1 MSAPVRPP
9 SMSMRLRMTTNVAPE
24 RAIPLRFRTH
34 RRGGNVPWLYRA
46 ALPEEYAIW
55 PPHAGAAEG
64 EAPGRIGKRAACVSF
79 AAASWPSLAPLA
91 NDEGGVN
98 IVVDEAKVRE
108 TMRNA

>member
-1 MSAPVRPP
+1 MAFAGIIELSAEATGW
-9 SMSMRLRMTTNVAPE
+9 LRSHVSA
-24 RAIPLRFRTH
+24 
-34 RRGGNVPWLYRA
+34 RR
-46 ALPEEYAIW
+46 
-55 PPHAGAAEG
+55 
-64 EAPGRIGKRAACVSF
+64 KCSTVSF

>member
-1 MSAPVRPP
+1 MSLLSGQFRCGFARIGEAEMFRGYIGRP
-9 SMSMRLRMTTNVAPE
+9 
-24 RAIPLRFRTH
+24 
-34 RRGGNVPWLYRA
+34 Y
-46 ALPEEYAIW
+46 EEYAIW